1 MIQRTITV
9 EKEACI
15 HCGLCIRDCVAACL
29 EFDEEKIPR
38 YLPEGEQRCLACQ
51 HCMLV
56 CPKGALSF
64 GGLQPEQCGTVSY
77 GTHEELLKLIKS
89 RRSTRAY
96 KKEDL
101 SQEQLDKLTEM
112 LAYAPTGVNAPSV
125 RFSLVATRKKM
136 DKIRKITYDCLNTVR
151 ADSPLFI
158 IKEMAEAS
166 KRAGKDLVYRG
177 APALVVA
184 SVDTKTAAS
193 VCQTVDPVIALSY
206 LELYAASLGLGTV
219 WDGIAVALARTFPE
233 IEAQFQIPQGCKL
246 SFLMALGIPDIS
258 YQRTPQRTTDRITII
273 R

>member
-1 MIQRTITV
+1 
-9 EKEACI
+9 
-15 HCGLCIRDCVAACL
+15 
-29 EFDEEKIPR
+29 
-38 YLPEGEQRCLACQ
+38 
-51 HCMLV
+51 
-56 CPKGALSF
+56 
-64 GGLQPEQCGTVSY
+64 
-77 GTHEELLKLIKS
+77 
-89 RRSTRAY
+89 
-96 KKEDL
+96 
-101 SQEQLDKLTEM
+101 M

-125 RFSLVATRKKM
+125 RLSLVATRRKM
-136 DKIRKITYDCLNTVR
+136 DEIRQITYDCLKTIR

-166 KRAGKDLVYRG
+166 SKVGKDLVYRG
-177 APALVVA
+177 APALVAA

-219 WDGIAVALARTFPE
+219 WDGIAVALAREFPE

-246 SFLMALGIPDIS
+246 SFLMVLGIPDIS